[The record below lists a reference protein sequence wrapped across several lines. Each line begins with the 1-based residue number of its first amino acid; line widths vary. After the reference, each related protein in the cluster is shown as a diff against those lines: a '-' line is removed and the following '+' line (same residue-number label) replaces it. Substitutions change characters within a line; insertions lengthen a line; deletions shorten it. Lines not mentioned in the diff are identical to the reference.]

1 MSRVAHCAHPAD
13 RAQLQG
19 IPTKLR
25 ISGSRGVKVKADCDV
40 VLLIDKSTEIKSQ
53 YRRQTPL
60 QPIQYQCDM
69 DGQDHA
75 LSNGTGGANFLM

>member
-1 MSRVAHCAHPAD
+1 MSRVAHSAHPPD

-25 ISGSRGVKVKADCDV
+25 ICGSRDVKVKADCDV
-40 VLLIDKSTEIKSQ
+40 VLLIDNFTEITLQ
-53 YRRQTPL
+53 YRQQTPH

-69 DGQDHA
+69 DGQYHA
-75 LSNGTGGANFLM
+75 L

>member
-1 MSRVAHCAHPAD
+1 LVSEPDCADVKGGAQSAHPAD

-25 ISGSRGVKVKADCDV
+25 ISGSTGVKVKAECDV
-40 VLLIDKSTEIKSQ
+40 VLLIDKFTEITPLC
-53 YRRQTPL
+53 RRKTLL

-69 DGQDHA
+69 DGQFYA
-75 LSNGTGGANFLM
+75 L